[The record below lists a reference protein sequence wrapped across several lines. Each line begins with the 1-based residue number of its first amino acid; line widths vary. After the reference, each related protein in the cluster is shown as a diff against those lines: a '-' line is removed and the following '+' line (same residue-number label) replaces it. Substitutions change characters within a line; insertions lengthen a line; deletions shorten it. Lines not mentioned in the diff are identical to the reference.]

1 MRCMKHTT
9 LLLTGLLCAPLSAV
23 ADGNKL
29 YLLQN
34 TPTQGNAEG
43 NQIEVD
49 QSNSLYSELGSEEK
63 PLVQEGLSN
72 AAKIMVEG
80 MGSQIAL
87 AQTAQNFLGNQGVIL
102 AYNGANAR
110 LEQTG
115 TENSG
120 IIGLSGVNL
129 DGTLIQE
136 GSQLTGTLVA
146 VGDNATVSL
155 TQTGTD
161 LYGRLEVEAYNSY
174 VRYKME
180 GNGLYN
186 PGAPLRIYTFNRDI
200 SVTQRNLWGNGN
212 GNGNGNI
219 GNGNGNG
226 NNGNGNGNNGN
237 TGGNNGNGNGNGN
250 GS

>member
-9 LLLTGLLCAPLSAV
+9 FLLTGLLCAPLSAV

-34 TPTQGNAEG
+34 TPTQGDAEG
-43 NQIEVD
+43 NRIEVD
-49 QSNSLYSELGSEEK
+49 QSNSLYSELGREDA
-63 PLVQEGLSN
+63 PLVQDGFAN
-72 AAKIMVEG
+72 AAQIVVEG
-80 MGSQIAL
+80 AGSQVAL
-87 AQTAQNFLGNQGVIL
+87 SQATQNIVGNQGVIL
-102 AYNGANAR
+102 AYDGANAR

-115 TENSG
+115 TQNSG
-120 IIGLSGVNL
+120 TISLSGVNL
-129 DGTLIQE
+129 EGTLIQE
-136 GSQLTGTLVA
+136 GSQLTGTLIA
-146 VGDNATVSL
+146 VGDNATASL

-161 LYGRLEVEAYNSY
+161 LNGRLEVEAYNSY
-174 VRYKME
+174 VSYTME

-186 PGAPLRIYTFNRDI
+186 PGAPVRIFTLNRDI
-200 SVTQRNLWGNGN
+200 SVTQRNLWGN